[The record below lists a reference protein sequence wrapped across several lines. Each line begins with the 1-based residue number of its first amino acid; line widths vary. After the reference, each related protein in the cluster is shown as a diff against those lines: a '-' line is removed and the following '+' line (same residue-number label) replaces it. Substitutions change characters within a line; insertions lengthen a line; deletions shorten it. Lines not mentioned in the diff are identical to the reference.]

1 MKAKAFYWIPRV
13 LTIIAILF
21 MAMFSFD
28 VFDSN
33 ETLIRK
39 MEGFIIH
46 NIPALLLTAVLILA
60 WKKELAGGILFIV
73 LFFIAGF
80 YFKSFNGNPQSLI
93 VITPFL
99 LTGILFIFH
108 YLMYGKNRKAGS
120 QRL

>member
-108 YLMYGKNRKAGS
+108 YLMNRKAGS